1 MKNISLVFSFWL
13 VLVTSVNPASAQQSV
28 VVKDSASYEL
38 PPFQDPVLDPGPAFR
53 FSLKKDLP
61 IMAGSGLSTIAG
73 FWLMEQ
79 VEPLTEADVAALDP
93 NNVNAFD
100 RGATRQYRYND
111 ANLSDYLLTFSALTP
126 LTVLASR
133 SVRKEFGPVLVMYIE
148 TAAMVGGLTSISKG
162 FFMRKRPYS
171 YNPEVRLSNKLSVNA
186 RHSFFSGHVSTSAAF
201 SFLTAY
207 MVDRYAER
215 PVWKWIAW
223 SGAVLV
229 PGTIGYWRYTSGKHF
244 PTDILA
250 GFIVGGGT
258 GILIP
263 YLHREQLPDDVAL
276 QVYPVPYGMGMSLT
290 F

>member
-1 MKNISLVFSFWL
+1 MKNISIVFSFWL
-13 VLVTSVNPASAQQSV
+13 VLVASVNPASAQQSV

-38 PPFQDPVLDPGPAFR
+38 PSFQDPVLDPGPAFR

-73 FWLMEQ
+73 LWLMEQ
-79 VEPLTEADVAALDP
+79 VEPLTEDDIAVLDP
-93 NNVNAFD
+93 NDVNAFD
-100 RGATRQYRYND
+100 RAATRQYRYTD
-111 ANLSDYLLTFSALTP
+111 ANLSDYLLTFSAIAP

-133 SVRKEFGPVLVMYIE
+133 PVRKEFGPVLVMYIE

-171 YNPEVRLSNKLSVNA
+171 YNPEVRLSDKLSVDA

-215 PVWKWIAW
+215 PVWKWVAW

-244 PTDILA
+244 PTDIIA

-263 YLHREQLPDDVAL
+263 YLHREQLPDEVAL

>member
-38 PPFQDPVLDPGPAFR
+38 PSFQDPVLDPGPAFR